1 MRSDVVVVG
10 GGAIGVSVAL
20 ELARHGERPLLL
32 ERGDRLAAGCSAGS
46 AGLICPSHSA
56 PLATPA
62 ALRQGLRWA
71 LKPDSPLRIRPRP
84 ALLPWLAAFAR
95 ASTAARAAAATDLV
109 RELSLASLEQHA
121 ALAEEG
127 LDIGF
132 EQRGVMNVYETEAA
146 YAAGR
151 AEAAHSEQVG
161 NPTRVLTADEARELE
176 PALSGSIVGAVL
188 YPEEAHCDPLRFV
201 EAVGRAAADAGAEIR
216 TGVEVLSLRRR
227 NGRVEA
233 LDTTAG
239 EIRPGRIVLATG
251 AWTPMLA
258 RDLGISVP
266 VEAGKGYHVDL
277 EAQPGDPRIPVFMQE
292 SRVIATPLE
301 GRLRLA
307 GTLELCG
314 LDLSVDRRRVDAIV
328 AAAERNLGGS
338 GSRKVVE
345 VWRGLRPCAPDG
357 LPILGRAPGLD
368 NVVLATGHAM
378 MGLTLAPVTGR
389 LVAELL
395 AGERPSHDLTLLRP
409 DRFRSLGV
417 ASRRRRSPSQAA
429 ATA

>member
-1 MRSDVVVVG
+1 MDPDVVVVG
-10 GGAIGVSVAL
+10 GGAIGVSVAF
-20 ELARHGERPLLL
+20 ELARRGRRPLLL

-46 AGLICPSHSA
+46 AGLICPSHST

-71 LKPDSPLRIRPRP
+71 LKSDSPLRIRPRP

-95 ASTAARAAAATDLV
+95 ASTSARAAAATDLV
-109 RELSLASLEQHA
+109 RELSLTSLDQHA

-127 LDIGF
+127 LDTGF
-132 EQRGVMNVYETEAA
+132 ERRGILNVYETEAA

-151 AEAAHSEQVG
+151 GEAAHSGQAG
-161 NPTRVLTADEARELE
+161 HSARVLTADEARALE
-176 PALSGSIVGAVL
+176 PALSEAIVGAVL

-201 EAVGRAAADAGAEIR
+201 EAVGRAAAGAGAEIR
-216 TGVEVLSLRRR
+216 TGVEVLGLRRR
-227 NGRVEA
+227 GGRVAA

-239 EIRPGRIVLATG
+239 EIRPGSVVLAAG
-251 AWTPMLA
+251 AWTPALA
-258 RDLGISVP
+258 RDLDVPAP

-328 AAAERNLGGS
+328 AAARRNLAGS

-357 LPILGRAPGLD
+357 LPILGHAPGLD

-395 AGERPSHDLTLLRP
+395 AGKRPSHDLALLRP
-409 DRFRSLGV
+409 DRFRSLG
-417 ASRRRRSPSQAA
+417 AATRRRRSLPPAA